1 MPVVSHYPILRP
13 FAITFS
19 CFISLPFVTRITLCP
34 SLMQTIHLWTLK
46 IICYWSCYI
55 VDLVTNLLHAT
66 RFFHV
71 DSPSV
76 NLVMEVA
83 ALGPLLSGGLL
94 VVSVV
99 LLAGLCVS
107 CRKSSHRT
115 SIQQYFSED
124 DYIQQCHPGPGE
136 FRLVRPTCPAPPVS
150 SRGSGHSAHLTFDNS
165 PLLDQ
170 TRRPSFNPNDT
181 GVIILNKRPSSLPDD
196 DYVNEDDDDDEEVKG
211 EGYIEVLPD
220 PPAEVSICVS
230 QQSLASTQSSGRG
243 NYVNVKEE
251 DEQSDASSQNYI
263 NVNAE
268 EHAGFHQAESLDS
281 FGNFDSDNNS
291 VSDYVNTSEFN
302 TSPAQC
308 VP

>member
-1 MPVVSHYPILRP
+1 
-13 FAITFS
+13 
-19 CFISLPFVTRITLCP
+19 
-34 SLMQTIHLWTLK
+34 
-46 IICYWSCYI
+46 
-55 VDLVTNLLHAT
+55 
-66 RFFHV
+66 
-71 DSPSV
+71 
-76 NLVMEVA
+76 MEVA

-124 DYIQQCHPGPGE
+124 DYVQQSHTVQGG
-136 FRLVRPTCPAPPVS
+136 FRVVRPACPAPPVS
-150 SRGSGHSAHLTFDNS
+150 SRGSGHSTHLPFDTS
-165 PLLDQ
+165 PVMHQ
-170 TRRPSFNPNDT
+170 TRRSSFNPNDT
-181 GVIILNKRPSSLPDD
+181 GGIIPKERPSTPQDD
-196 DYVNEDDDDDEEVKG
+196 DYVNEDNDDDDEEVKG

-220 PPAEVSICVS
+220 PPADIRICVS
-230 QQSLASTQSSGRG
+230 QQSLASTQSSGQG

-251 DEQSDASSQNYI
+251 DGQSDASSQNYI

-268 EHAGFHQAESLDS
+268 EHAGFHRGVSLDS

-302 TSPAQC
+302 TTPVTGPVQ
-308 VP
+308 